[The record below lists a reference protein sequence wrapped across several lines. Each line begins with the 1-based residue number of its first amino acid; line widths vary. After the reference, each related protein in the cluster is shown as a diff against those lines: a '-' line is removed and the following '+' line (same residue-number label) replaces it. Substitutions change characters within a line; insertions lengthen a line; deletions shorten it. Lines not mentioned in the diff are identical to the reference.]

1 MDHSGSLIFKEI
13 QVNQGCLMVHCWIHL
28 PAGKEYLYQSSIVA
42 VVPLLAVE
50 LLLLMVHLWPFLDGH
65 INAFY
70 WLHED

>member
-1 MDHSGSLIFKEI
+1 
-13 QVNQGCLMVHCWIHL
+13 MVHCWIHL
-28 PAGKEYLYQSSIVA
+28 PAGKEYLYQSSTVA